1 MQETTTSITINTS
14 QGKTEIIYNGVK
26 YIPDPTIPNRMNIY
40 LMRDNHTFIRVK
52 GTTVTEIIENI
63 LATKLKNPD
72 AKQGTLFLL
81 HNDKEIKTLQ
91 HTRHTQVSRRASSA
105 TRRTTTSS
113 HQQRVRTHFINL
125 SKTIYKLSSSHII
138 TTDFSVYKSLS
149 KLI

>member
-26 YIPDPTIPNRMNIY
+26 YVPDPTIPNRMNIY

-81 HNDKEIKTLQ
+81 HNDKEIKRYNIPDTYKYLVELLQ
-91 HTRHTQVSRRASSA
+91 RQDVQPLLHT
-105 TRRTTTSS
+105 
-113 HQQRVRTHFINL
+113 NN
-125 SKTIYKLSSSHII
+125 
-138 TTDFSVYKSLS
+138 D
-149 KLI
+149 